1 MNNKISGKEIE
12 DNSSDDEEQN
22 DAAFADIQPSF
33 KKLVQLTKFQLYEC
47 IVKGPPIT
55 SKQAQDNTLLLEYL
69 AKLNIIYQ
77 LCEDL
82 NTGASSSSNVKRSLS
97 MFPLQTQEIV
107 KQLLDWLTGFFNN
120 NQYVDTIPYSD
131 YLEVQLRRYPFLQKI
146 M

>member
-1 MNNKISGKEIE
+1 
-12 DNSSDDEEQN
+12 
-22 DAAFADIQPSF
+22 
-33 KKLVQLTKFQLYEC
+33 
-47 IVKGPPIT
+47 
-55 SKQAQDNTLLLEYL
+55 
-69 AKLNIIYQ
+69 
-77 LCEDL
+77 
-82 NTGASSSSNVKRSLS
+82 

>member
-47 IVKGPPIT
+47 IVKEPPIT
-55 SKQAQDNTLLLEYL
+55 SKKAQDNTLLLEYL

-77 LCEDL
+77 LC
-82 NTGASSSSNVKRSLS
+82 
-97 MFPLQTQEIV
+97 
-107 KQLLDWLTGFFNN
+107 
-120 NQYVDTIPYSD
+120 
-131 YLEVQLRRYPFLQKI
+131 
-146 M
+146 